1 MATKPSTDNV
11 IKGGNDALL
20 DDQASVIEFFNNY
33 SMSSLQPSQ
42 IVIVSMPDRAWQ

>member
-20 DDQASVIEFFNNY
+20 DDQASVIELFMN
-33 SMSSLQPSQ
+33 SSIRLGSLPPRQ
-42 IVIVSMPDRAWQ
+42 IVIVSSTDA